1 MKKNNLLILGAGGHG
16 RVVAEA
22 AELQGIWDDIAFL
35 DDRDNLNKV
44 LNFNVV
50 GKIADY
56 KKFRNKFNYVIVA
69 IGNNEFRLEL
79 IDKLKEENYELAVI
93 IHPTAIISKYATI
106 DEGTVI
112 LAGAVVNT
120 STSIGN
126 GCIINISAVVDHDCK
141 LGNGVHVSSGA
152 IVRSMCTISD
162 LSYIDAGSLVNEG
175 SCI

>member
-22 AELQGIWDDIAFL
+22 AELQGIWDNIAFL
-35 DDRDNLNKV
+35 DDRDDLDEV
-44 LNFNVV
+44 LNFNVI

-56 KKFRNKFNYVIVA
+56 KKLRNEFNYVIVA
-69 IGNNEFRLEL
+69 VGNNEIRLGL
-79 IDKLKEENYELAVI
+79 IDKLKEENYKLAVI
-93 IHPTAIISKYATI
+93 IHPKAIISKYATI
-106 DEGTVI
+106 NEGTVI

-120 STSIGN
+120 CTSIGN
-126 GCIINISAVVDHDCK
+126 GCIINISAIIDHDCK

-162 LSYIDAGSLVNEG
+162 LTYIDAGSLVKEG
-175 SCI
+175 FCI